1 MFSKEHLTHE
11 LIWFALCVTAYL
23 GHRINNPPP
32 EVVIGLTPLGKKHY
46 ARNVGGGGFIA
57 GALGGAYLGAGIGI
71 VGGPFGAMAGTIP
84 GALVG
89 GVIGLFGGRKVG
101 TLLEESN
108 PSRGGEAELTLR
120 KRKAARVGGWS
131 GLVAGASGGA
141 WVGAGLGLAAGP
153 LGAIA
158 GTIPGMLV
166 GGVIGYFGGESVGSH
181 IPRAIPVESTP
192 AYIVASPVEV
202 PKRKI
207 LRSRN

>member
-1 MFSKEHLTHE
+1 VFSNESLTHE
-11 LIWFALCVTAYL
+11 VIWLALCVTVYL
-23 GHRINNPPP
+23 GLRLNNRPP
-32 EVVIGLTPLGKKHY
+32 EAVIGLAPPSEKHY

-89 GVIGLFGGRKVG
+89 GVIGLFGGRKMG
-101 TLLEESN
+101 TLLEGSN
-108 PSRGGEAELTLR
+108 PSRDGEAELTMR

-131 GLVAGASGGA
+131 GLVAGATGGA
-141 WVGAGLGLAAGP
+141 WVGAGMGLAAGP
-153 LGAIA
+153 LGAMA

-181 IPRAIPVESTP
+181 IPRAFPVEPTA
-192 AYIVASPVEV
+192 AYIVASPVDVRE
-202 PKRKI
+202 RKS
-207 LRSRN
+207 LKSRN